1 MKLKTRFVRQLLRR
15 RGHINYLGLN
25 VPLPT
30 GLIPDQVLDALYKGQ
45 YERPELIAATALL
58 RSGDQ
63 ILELGAGIGI
73 VSGLLAKR
81 FSSTDFISYE
91 ANPALVP
98 VISALHEC
106 NGIGNV
112 ALRSAIVAPTNHG
125 LTRRFRL
132 HRHFTESSLTATSA
146 DEGFVDVPV
155 HDPVTVMNE
164 VQPDILLCDIE
175 GGEEEL
181 IPLLPMNGL
190 RAAIIEL
197 HPHLVSREGMG
208 RVFRAFLDAG
218 LVPVVELSTA
228 TVMAFERVE
237 VSQS

>member
-1 MKLKTRFVRQLLRR
+1 MKVKTRVRRALARR
-15 RGHINYLGLN
+15 RGSIIYENIR
-25 VPLPT
+25 VPLGNSLVTDEILDTFLKGVYEQPEILALS
-30 GLIPDQVLDALYKGQ
+30 GLM
-45 YERPELIAATALL
+45 RPND
-58 RSGDQ
+58 RF
-63 ILELGAGIGI
+63 LELGAGMGL
-73 VSGLLAKR
+73 VSGVAAKR
-81 FSSTDFISYE
+81 HPKASFISYE